1 MFLMD
6 LHTLKINP
14 LRPMLTQMWS
24 KNVQLWISVAP
35 NFTTTKIW
43 VIIILATANVWRL
56 DSISFLLNLAMYH
69 MTLVKNFWI
78 FLWLYKLTL
87 VPITNPIWIF
97 FYIQE
102 ILITFL
108 MVISEFSYN
117 IFFKQKKTQKVLVI
131 FNKFINLSASYC
143 TQV

>member
-1 MFLMD
+1 
-6 LHTLKINP
+6 
-14 LRPMLTQMWS
+14 MLTQMRS

-56 DSISFLLNLAMYH
+56 DRILFLLNLTMYH

-78 FLWLYKLTL
+78 LLWLYKLTL

-117 IFFKQKKTQKVLVI
+117 IFFIQKKTQKVLVI